1 MNTRIQLIS
10 LIKKSAEA
18 DVIKKIVFSK
28 PATNAPVKQVGR
40 LCTLKDGRYLAFEAT
55 LEGGKVSHN
64 AIPVASLDSSLL
76 SCIDSYSQINLITTV
91 GLAEYKR
98 NKKGNEAL
106 LGASAI
112 ERQLNMPI
120 CEEKKIINE
129 GLDHKKK
136 YILKGDEDFLKH
148 LEISDKTGRVHDKK
162 QGKFRQ
168 INRFLLHIDDVYPH
182 LSQEGTL
189 TVYDLCCG
197 KSYLSFAVYYYFKYI
212 KKREISMLCIDLK
225 RDVIEY
231 CSSVAEAVGFSEMK
245 FVCDDVKNTPK
256 DIVPDMV
263 ISLHACDVA
272 TDIVI
277 NHGAA
282 LRARV
287 ILSTPCCH
295 HYLNDKIDCAP
306 LAFVSDHG
314 QLRNKLCEALTD
326 ALRLLRLRA
335 SGYDVTA
342 KELTDPDDTPKNT
355 LLCAICEK
363 GFDESSKEAEKRRR
377 DYENALSFVL
387 GGDISHYL
395 EEIR

>member
-1 MNTRIQLIS
+1 MSVRTQLYS
-10 LIKKSAEA
+10 LIKKTADA

-28 PATNAPVKQVGR
+28 PEGNSPSKQVAR
-40 LCTLKDGRYLAFEAT
+40 LCAHKGGKYLALEAT
-55 LEGGKVSHN
+55 LEGGKVSHT
-64 AIPVASLDSSLL
+64 AILISELEKKLP
-76 SCIDSYSQINLITTV
+76 SYIEGYMQINLVTSV
-91 GLAEYKR
+91 GQAEYKR

-106 LGASAI
+106 TGASSI
-112 ERQLNMPI
+112 EKQLSLPV
-120 CEEKKIINE
+120 CEENRIINE
-129 GLDHKKK
+129 GFDRKKS
-136 YILKGDEDFLKH
+136 YILRGDEDFLKH
-148 LEISDKTGRVHDKK
+148 LEISDKNGRVHDKK

-168 INRFLLHIDDVYPH
+168 INRFLLHIEDIYPR
-182 LSQEGTL
+182 LSEKGTL

-212 KKREISMLCIDLK
+212 KKRDIFMLCIDLK

-231 CSSVAEAVGFSEMK
+231 CAGVADAVGFSGMK

-256 DIVPDMV
+256 NVRPDLV

-277 NHGAA
+277 NHGAS

-306 LAFVSDHG
+306 LKFVSGYGH
-314 QLRNKLCEALTD
+314 LRNKLCESLTD
-326 ALRLLRLRA
+326 ALRLLRLR
-335 SGYDVTA
+335 SHGYDVTA
-342 KELTDPDDTPKNT
+342 LELTDPDDTPKNT
-355 LLCAICEK
+355 LLRAIYEE
-363 GFDESSKEAEKRRR
+363 GFDETSSEAKKRQTE
-377 DYENALSFVL
+377 YENALTFIL

-395 EEIR
+395 EEIK